1 MSRNI
6 QVIYDS
12 NNSNSNNY
20 NTFETSSSSESF
32 PKLVGNGVFVEYKQ
46 TSFASEFI
54 NDSDSTKSDK
64 QKVQE
69 KNSS

>member
-1 MSRNI
+1 MSGNI
-6 QVIYDS
+6 QVIYES

-20 NTFETSSSSESF
+20 STFKTSSSSESF
-32 PKLVGNGVFVEYKQ
+32 PKMVGNGVFVEYKQ
-46 TSFASEFI
+46 TSFASEFKS
-54 NDSDSTKSDK
+54 DSDSTMSDK